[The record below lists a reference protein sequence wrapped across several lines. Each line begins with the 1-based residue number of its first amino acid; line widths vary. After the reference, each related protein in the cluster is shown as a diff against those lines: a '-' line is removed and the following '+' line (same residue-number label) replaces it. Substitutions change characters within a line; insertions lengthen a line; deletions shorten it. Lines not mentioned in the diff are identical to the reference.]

1 MKRFVTAFFIL
12 FTITHMSHAQERVER
27 HVAPEG
33 LVKAADMPISWEDAN
48 TLLLYGGTP
57 QKPSF
62 YQETKDRRIR
72 VYGKAWQKVDDTSG
86 WN

>member
-1 MKRFVTAFFIL
+1 MLPHFYS

-57 QKPSF
+57 QNHLLSGKH
-62 YQETKDRRIR
+62 KDRH
-72 VYGKAWQKVDDTSG
+72 T
-86 WN
+86 